1 MHAPVEVFSLERVN
15 LAAVKVL
22 EQRTRN
28 LQEQIDARDGEIM
41 VLNRDVTELRQ
52 RLSRLEKA
60 RRSSSAARQRP

>member
-28 LQEQIDARDGEIM
+28 LQEQIDAKDGEIM